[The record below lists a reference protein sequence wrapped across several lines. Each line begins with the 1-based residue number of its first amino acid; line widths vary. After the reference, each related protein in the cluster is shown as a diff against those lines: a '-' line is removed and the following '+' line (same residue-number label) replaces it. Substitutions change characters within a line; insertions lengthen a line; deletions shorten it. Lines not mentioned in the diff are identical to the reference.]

1 MASWSR
7 SRSSRSSLTIA
18 CRFMNGIV
26 AQQVVY
32 PMCVN
37 AAAATI
43 YRSILNP
50 IFNLT

>member
-1 MASWSR
+1 MACWIR

-37 AAAATI
+37 DAATI